1 MSQNART
8 IQGPATPIVK
18 PPQGHTAAIPEPSV
32 GQVYRHPS
40 TDDADIE
47 IASRLRDFGYAQVG
61 MVPIPLPVVGR
72 VWIGRMEVPLAGTVE
87 ILCTAEGLAA
97 RGYVLTDTTE
107 GPSND

>member
-1 MSQNART
+1 
-8 IQGPATPIVK
+8 
-18 PPQGHTAAIPEPSV
+18 V

-47 IASRLRDFGYAQVG
+47 ITARLHHCGYAQVG

-97 RGYVLTDTTE
+97 RGYALADITERPTDDE
-107 GPSND
+107 